1 MALEYRP
8 DIDGL
13 RAVAVL
19 PVLAFH
25 FDRPWAPGG
34 FVGVDVFFVISG
46 FLITSIIRRELDDGT
61 FSLARF
67 YERRIRR
74 ILPALFAMIAITMA
88 AATILFLPTHFR
100 DAAQSAVAAA
110 FFASNILFWIEAGYF
125 EAAAY
130 TKPLLHTWSLAIE
143 EQFYIF
149 VPLIL
154 MALARFR
161 RSAVLWIGVL
171 TLASFALSALTT
183 DRTPTSAY
191 YLLPWRAWEL
201 GVGAMLAL
209 VTLPPLRAPVMRDLA
224 ALVGLGLIVSAIVT
238 LDKTTVFPGVAALL
252 PVLGASLVI
261 YAGLAGPGR
270 VGALLGAALP
280 VWIGK
285 RSYSLYLWHWPLVV
299 GFAYTTMDL
308 PGPLAAAGLFIASL
322 ILADLSYRFVE
333 TPFRQ
338 SPGTPSGRRR
348 AFIGAGSA
356 TALLVALAMVPVL
369 RDGLP
374 GRLPAEA
381 VTLAAFGED
390 RHAHARAC
398 ERRQNR
404 KDWSEPCL
412 FGAESAD
419 PPSIVLLGDSHGPA
433 FLPALDQAARSAGL
447 SGEMLAHNG
456 CPNFPDFQVFWAGED
471 HDCAP
476 YVDATWDG
484 ILADPDVN
492 LVVYTLRAQ
501 MYVHGWPDRG
511 FAESRRSPLMIGS
524 RTGPLPE
531 DQDRTAFFLDRLE
544 TSVLALKN
552 AGKQVMLV
560 YPLPEAA
567 RHVPEAAARALIR
580 GGDPLA
586 LSVPRNRYD
595 ARTAAIIEGYD
606 RIVADHGLLAL
617 RSQDRLCDRD
627 RCRLFL
633 DGVPLY
639 RDTNHLTETAARS
652 LAPDIAQALG
662 WLEASR

>member
-1 MALEYRP
+1 MALKYRP

-25 FDRPWAPGG
+25 FDQPWAPGG

-46 FLITSIIRRELDDGT
+46 FLITSIIRRELAEGT

-74 ILPALFAMIAITMA
+74 ILPALFAMMAVTMV
-88 AATILFLPTHFR
+88 AATLLFLPTHLR

-125 EAAAY
+125 DAAAY

-161 RSAVLWIGVL
+161 RSAVLWIGLL

-183 DRTPTSAY
+183 ERAPTSAY

-201 GVGAMLAL
+201 GLGALLAL
-209 VTLPPLRAPVMRDLA
+209 VTLPPLRAPLLRDAA
-224 ALVGLGLIVSAIVT
+224 ALSGLGLIVLAIGT
-238 LDKTTVFPGVAALL
+238 LDKTTAFPGIAALL
-252 PVLGASLVI
+252 PVLGAGLVI
-261 YAGLAGPGR
+261 YAGASGPGR
-270 VGALLGAALP
+270 IGGLLGSALP

-299 GFAYTTMDL
+299 GFAYMTMDL
-308 PGPLAAAGLFIASL
+308 PGPLAAAGLFVASV

-338 SPGTPSGRRR
+338 SPGTRAGLRR
-348 AFIGAGSA
+348 AFVGAGTV
-356 TALLVALAMVPVL
+356 TAMLVALAMVPVL

-374 GRLPAEA
+374 GRLPPEA
-381 VTLAAFGED
+381 ATLAAFGQD
-390 RHAHARAC
+390 RHAGARAC
-398 ERRQNR
+398 ERRQNA
-404 KDWSEPCL
+404 KDWTEPCL
-412 FGAESAD
+412 FGADSAG

-433 FLPALDQAARSAGL
+433 LLPALDQAARMVGL
-447 SGEMLAHNG
+447 SGKLLAHDG
-456 CPNFPDFQVFWAGED
+456 CPNFPDFQVFWTGED

-476 YVDATWDG
+476 YIDTTWDG
-484 ILADPDVN
+484 LLADPDVD

-501 MYVHGWPDRG
+501 MYVHGWLDRG
-511 FAESRRSPLMIGS
+511 FAESRRLPLTIGP
-524 RTGPLPE
+524 RAGPLPE
-531 DQDRTAFFLDRLE
+531 GEDRADFFLTRLDA
-544 TSVLALKN
+544 SVRALKA

-567 RHVPEAAARALIR
+567 RRVPEAAARALMR

-586 LSVPRNRYD
+586 LSIPRDQYD

-606 RIVADHGLLAL
+606 RIVAEHGLLAL
-617 RSQDRLCDRD
+617 RPQDRLCDQK

-633 DGVPLY
+633 DDIPLY
-639 RDTNHLTETAARS
+639 RDTNHLTETAARR
-652 LAPDIAQALG
+652 LAPDVARALG